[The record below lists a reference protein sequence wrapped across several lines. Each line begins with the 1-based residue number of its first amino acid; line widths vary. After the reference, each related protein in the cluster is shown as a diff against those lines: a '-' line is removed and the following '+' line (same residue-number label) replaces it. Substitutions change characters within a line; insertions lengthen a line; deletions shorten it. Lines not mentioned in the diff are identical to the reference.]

1 VAELSN
7 LKMTPEQQKEL
18 DDLEAAFDAELEK
31 HQGHGIIKVAL
42 KVCTTD
48 EGLPWRPQ
56 LHPDARRYLEDILV
70 ECNKDGT
77 IGWATHGLIA
87 VANYLDS
94 KKAGK
99 IAYEILSLANDTVI
113 RYDLVARQE
122 TAKKDWTKRNDK
134 SRQESMATTGASKAG
149 VPAKVGDKAPE
160 GTLRPDQITPKGKR
174 RL

>member
-1 VAELSN
+1 MAELTN
-7 LKMTPEQQKEL
+7 IKMTPDQQKEL
-18 DDLEAAFDAELEK
+18 DGLDAALDAELEK
-31 HQGHGIIKVAL
+31 HHGHGIIKVAL

-48 EGLPWRPQ
+48 EGLPWRPRLQ
-56 LHPDARRYLEDILV
+56 PEARRYLEDILV

-94 KKAGK
+94 QKAGMV
-99 IAYEILSLANDTVI
+99 AYELLSLANDTVI
-113 RYDLVARQE
+113 KYDLVVRQE
-122 TAKKDWTKRNDK
+122 KAKEAWGKQNDK
-134 SRQESMATTGASKAG
+134 SRQETSAMMGTVKAG